1 MRRNLIR
8 VLRKGRSRRRAQRSR
23 RARPTR
29 RVATPTAWRRRG
41 RATRRPLSRRSAL
54 PRRRKTRPPR
64 TAQHVLSRPPA
75 MRRWRSR
82 PPPPEGGRRDSTHLI
97 APGRGANRLNL
108 GRQARSP
115 RSTDPRRDRAFQRAR
130 TVFDGL
136 SLSAGVLAVLGT
148 AIGYSIL
155 TGVPTR
161 TRR

>member
-54 PRRRKTRPPR
+54 PRRRKT
-64 TAQHVLSRPPA
+64 RPPA